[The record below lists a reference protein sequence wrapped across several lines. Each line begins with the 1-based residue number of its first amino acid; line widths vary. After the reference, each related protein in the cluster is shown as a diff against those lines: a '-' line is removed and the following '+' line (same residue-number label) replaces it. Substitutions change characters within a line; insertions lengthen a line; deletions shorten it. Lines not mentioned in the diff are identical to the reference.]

1 MKKLII
7 LILLIAGGIPMVS
20 CRNRPEFENLDNA
33 KEFVL
38 SKLKE
43 NYGIDFVFKESRK
56 GGDACDI
63 WKDDYGRKIIDAY
76 VRPKGV
82 EDTVPYEFVYRFI
95 TSDDTYVIKDEAH
108 AYFYHKQITDLAT
121 PLIPEH
127 EMIVE
132 DKSYCKIDGLERKL
146 GKWTGKESFEQYLKD
161 RDFET
166 VMCIY
171 VKDGLS
177 DDEYVDIIKLIIA
190 SIYSEN
196 DECNINLIV
205 RKDDTFKNRDGTQ
218 GSDLFF
224 QDMNQHPN
232 LTPEFFTTKIILD
245 DISGWR
251 FHNSTIPQK

>member
-7 LILLIAGGIPMVS
+7 LILLIAGDIPMVS

-43 NYGIDFVFKESRK
+43 NYGIDFVFVDEN
-56 GGDACDI
+56 ACDI

-82 EDTVPYEFVYRFI
+82 ENTFPYEFVYRFI
-95 TSDDTYVIKDEAH
+95 TSDDTHLIKDCSH
-108 AYFYHKQITDLAT
+108 AYFYHKQITDLAS

-127 EMIVE
+127 EVIVK
-132 DKSYCKIDGLERKL
+132 DKSYIRIYGLERRL
-146 GKWTGKESFEQYLKD
+146 GKWTGKESFERYLNEQ
-161 RDFET
+161 DFET
-166 VMCIY
+166 LMYIY

-190 SIYSEN
+190 SIYSEH
-196 DECNINLIV
+196 DEYNITLTV
-205 RKDDTFKNRDGTQ
+205 RKDDNFKDTDGTI
-218 GSDLFF
+218 GSYLFF

-232 LTPEFFTTKIILD
+232 LTPEHFTSESILW
-245 DISGWR
+245 DISGQR
-251 FHNSTIPQK
+251 FYNSH

>member
-1 MKKLII
+1 
-7 LILLIAGGIPMVS
+7 MVS

-43 NYGIDFVFKESRK
+43 NYGIDFVFVDE
-56 GGDACDI
+56 DACDI
-63 WKDDYGRKIIDAY
+63 WKDDYGRKNIDAY

-108 AYFYHKQITDLAT
+108 AYFYHKQIVDLTT
-121 PLIPEH
+121 PLIPKH
-127 EMIVE
+127 EMIVKN
-132 DKSYCKIDGLERKL
+132 KSYIRIYGLERRL
-146 GKWTGKESFEQYLKD
+146 GKWTGKESLEQYLKEQ
-161 RDFET
+161 DFET
-166 VMCIY
+166 RMYIY

-177 DDEYVDIIKLIIA
+177 DDEYVGIIKLIIA

-205 RKDDTFKNRDGTQ
+205 RKDDNFKDRDGTI
-218 GSDLFF
+218 GSQLFF

-251 FHNSTIPQK
+251 FYNSTIPQK